1 MSLWYDASKLIL
13 GRNSIMK
20 LETREVEKERDCSIK
35 SAEILKDC
43 WNIDL
48 GSLHLKIVLL
58 IVLYS
63 IISQFQSFI
72 QKGNRNAYKNTT

>member
-43 WNIDL
+43 
-48 GSLHLKIVLL
+48 
-58 IVLYS
+58 
-63 IISQFQSFI
+63 
-72 QKGNRNAYKNTT
+72 